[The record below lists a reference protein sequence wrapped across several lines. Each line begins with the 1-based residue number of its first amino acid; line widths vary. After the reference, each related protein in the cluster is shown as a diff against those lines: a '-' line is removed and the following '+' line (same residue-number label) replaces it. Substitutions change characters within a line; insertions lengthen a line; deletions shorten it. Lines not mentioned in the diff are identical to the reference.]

1 MPGPPLSFK
10 AQSKIEPIHL
20 VQTILSNPLRRL
32 FCIVGEDNISPCP
45 LEACESLQYN
55 ILLLQPSF
63 FTRRLNH
70 GVFAGHMVGRNREG
84 SGVLQAADH
93 VEVGHA
99 GLHHEH
105 VGALGMVE
113 GSLDECLPPVRW
125 ILLVCLLVSE
135 ARVAVQSVT
144 ERAVVCR
151 SVLSRVGK
159 DGHIGETLRVEG
171 IADGADT
178 AVLFN
183 VASRFRMVRQSASRL
198 HADILHLYEGHKHD
212 THHHITWGDNIGT
225 SLGLGNGLLAQLVN
239 GDIVQDLAILNNTI
253 VTLVGVRVKGH
264 IRAHHAVWVLLL
276 NHTNG
281 SVDNTVGVVSL
292 HAEVRLK
299 LIWDLGEEHKGF
311 DSKLIGLA
319 NLFQH

>member
-171 IADGADT
+171 IANGADT
-178 AVLFN
+178 AV
-183 VASRFRMVRQSASRL
+183 
-198 HADILHLYEGHKHD
+198 
-212 THHHITWGDNIGT
+212 HHITWGDNIGT